1 MSKREPSLHFHTLCH
16 TSGGVRYCAQ
26 VQHDPSENLYRF
38 AALYDSAHQRY
49 LPIHQIESEYFRRI
63 GSLSR
68 FAIHSKWAARRRL
81 KQYLKLWEDYPVERG
96 MAGAKR
102 H

>member
-1 MSKREPSLHFHTLCH
+1 MNNRALSLHFHTLCH
-16 TSGGVRYCAQ
+16 TSRGVRYCAQ

-81 KQYLKLWEDYPVERG
+81 KQYLNSWREYQVERE
-96 MAGAKR
+96 
-102 H
+102 